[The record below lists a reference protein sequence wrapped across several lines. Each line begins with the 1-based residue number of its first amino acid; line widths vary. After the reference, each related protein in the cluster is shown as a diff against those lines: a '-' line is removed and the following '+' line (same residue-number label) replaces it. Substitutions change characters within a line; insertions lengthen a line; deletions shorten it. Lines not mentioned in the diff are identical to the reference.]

1 MTNKTVM
8 VPVELAENLDQI
20 KEARNMAMNIAA
32 YGDQHGEAGH
42 VAQLL
47 DWLVSAIEAA
57 PKVEDEPVAYMY
69 QHEDTG
75 EIGFVDQQ
83 QLEWD
88 FEKNNPRLQV
98 IGPLY
103 AAPQQAKAGWIKSSE
118 RMPTKKDADGY
129 DEVFWY
135 DSLFNLCVRGLFY
148 YGEFAEQKRYTH
160 WTPTGTQ
167 RPKPPEKP
175 E

>member
-57 PKVEDEPVAYMY
+57 FKVEGEPVGYL
-69 QHEDTG
+69 DLSRTK
-75 EIGFVDQQ
+75 ITD
-83 QLEWD
+83 
-88 FEKNNPRLQV
+88 NPYFTA
-98 IGPLY
+98 GPVTNHPGWFPVY